1 GVQTDH
7 DSTSKSVRSPRT
19 SPSDLVSSL
28 LPSTSKAIDTTTA
41 PNPHS
46 VTLSSDGNSAMV
58 TTSTL
63 IPPFI
68 DGKLLSSSTL
78 LPRKDSNASS
88 SGAFSEISRSFGCE
102 ENSTDSLYGLPST
115 PAKTTPQ
122 SSHYVIKCN
131 LTPKSSTSN
140 SNTSSTSIPP
150 TLSPVPVTPRVK
162 VTVQQASI
170 TKHSSQFD
178 SSLESVP
185 SSTSSLSFLKTPL
198 LTTLPMFSSSSI
210 MTTSTASSAPEFSIS
225 GTSSIDDSEELALY
239 EQYLTLSHVRQSNP
253 SPEMRKK
260 TFENWLDV
268 QQRALPRSK
277 SEVTTTPTEQASSS
291 SSSSSHQLQTT
302 AATSQIRPE
311 LAIYVSED
319 DDSNNRVS
327 AISNSSTTDMTK
339 KKKSKAAIIAKDFKS
354 RAANLIRRRTTE
366 ATLSEK
372 SLIPSREDVQLWE
385 ESFDA
390 LLRHRYGQALFRA
403 FLRTEFSEENL
414 EFWLACDD
422 FRTCKEPKRSA
433 KAKKI
438 YMDFIAIGAPKQV
451 NLDTETRMSTIA
463 NIDNPPLETFDRA
476 QRRIQ
481 GLMEKD
487 SYQRFL
493 KSELYINLLR
503 RTTYPV
509 QRRTTAEISSKSS

>member
-28 LPSTSKAIDTTTA
+28 LPSTSKAIGTTTA

-46 VTLSSDGNSAMV
+46 VTLSSDGDSTMV

-88 SGAFSEISRSFGCE
+88 SDAFSEISRSFGCE
-102 ENSTDSLYGLPST
+102 ENSTDSLYGLSST

-140 SNTSSTSIPP
+140 SNTSSTSIPS

-178 SSLESVP
+178 SSPESVP
-185 SSTSSLSFLKTPL
+185 SSTSSLSLLKTPL

-302 AATSQIRPE
+302 AATSQIRP
-311 LAIYVSED
+311 
-319 DDSNNRVS
+319 
-327 AISNSSTTDMTK
+327 
-339 KKKSKAAIIAKDFKS
+339 IIAG
-354 RAANLIRRRTTE
+354 NLQDYVIV
-366 ATLSEK
+366 
-372 SLIPSREDVQLWE
+372 P
-385 ESFDA
+385 
-390 LLRHRYGQALFRA
+390 LL
-403 FLRTEFSEENL
+403 
-414 EFWLACDD
+414 
-422 FRTCKEPKRSA
+422 
-433 KAKKI
+433 
-438 YMDFIAIGAPKQV
+438 
-451 NLDTETRMSTIA
+451 MSQI
-463 NIDNPPLETFDRA
+463 
-476 QRRIQ
+476 
-481 GLMEKD
+481 
-487 SYQRFL
+487 
-493 KSELYINLLR
+493 
-503 RTTYPV
+503 
-509 QRRTTAEISSKSS
+509 